1 MALAG
6 SSFLNMEPKGIA
18 TKTLELG
25 IWSFQVVV
33 DGIIGTNCHY

>member
-6 SSFLNMEPKGIA
+6 SSFLNMKPKSMA

-25 IWSFQVVV
+25 IWSYQAVI
-33 DGIIGTNCHY
+33 DGIIGMNCPY

>member
-18 TKTLELG
+18 TKTLEL
-25 IWSFQVVV
+25 WHLELSVVN
-33 DGIIGTNCHY
+33 GIIGTNRHY